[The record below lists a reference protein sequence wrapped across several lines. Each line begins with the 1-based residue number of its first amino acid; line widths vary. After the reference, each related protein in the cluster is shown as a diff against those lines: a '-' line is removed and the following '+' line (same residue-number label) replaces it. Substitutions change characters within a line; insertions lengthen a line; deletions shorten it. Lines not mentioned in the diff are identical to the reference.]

1 MSFVPEGFFLNDS
14 VAEGT
19 GDRVG
24 GVTVGGVGDDVDLTA
39 FAAEGVVAE
48 SDAAVGEPL
57 AVFLPV
63 RVACPTVVD
72 GVAGDA

>member
-1 MSFVPEGFFLNDS
+1 MSFVPKGFFLNDS

-19 GDRVG
+19 GDGVG

-48 SDAAVGEPL
+48 PDAAVGELL
-57 AVFLPV
+57 AVVSPV
-63 RVACPTVVD
+63 RVAGPTVVD